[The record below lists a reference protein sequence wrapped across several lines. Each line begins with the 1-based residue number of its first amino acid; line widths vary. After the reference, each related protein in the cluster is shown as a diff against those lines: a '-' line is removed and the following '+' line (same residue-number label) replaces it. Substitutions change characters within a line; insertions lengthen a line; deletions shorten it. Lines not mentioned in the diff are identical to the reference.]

1 MRVVS
6 RGLPVSAIISESIA
20 LAEGRLF
27 FHGFDDRWHPQ
38 NALVL

>member
-1 MRVVS
+1 MRIAS
-6 RGLPVSAIISESIA
+6 CGLPVSTKVCIA
-20 LAEGRLF
+20 PAEGRLF